1 MRSLSPKRFGFPV
14 DGLFLS
20 AAAFAWL
27 AGAQAG
33 PPKVAFDVSYTVECR
48 DATPPE
54 FEESHPGRKI
64 VEARF
69 EVSSLIRSGRES
81 DVDELMYVIRS
92 PQRRLRVFD
101 FEPKTQMESDVAKAI
116 EVVETDEDATSLN
129 GGLSAQI
136 SPGGGVHVAP
146 SAGASKATKNSLQ
159 QKYSKLP
166 PKQLLVASGTTLREY
181 GVFFKLKPS
190 TQASLEGQREL
201 VCLFV
206 VPSDW
211 RADYA
216 YVDCIARVRN
226 RSPWTKSPDVGS
238 RRVLVGLYLQ
248 GDAEAR
254 GAAERLAHAYEAY
267 VSAGEPR
274 PGAAAEPA
282 DEAARLLRRLPGLSV
297 VGSVIDDLSS
307 DDQATAKRKDE
318 AWESFST
325 AMDDLERFAG

>member
-1 MRSLSPKRFGFPV
+1 MKSLSPKRFGFPV
-14 DGLFLS
+14 DGLFLG

-48 DATPPE
+48 DVTPPE
-54 FEESHPGRKI
+54 FAESHPRRKI

-81 DVDELMYVIRS
+81 DLDELMYVIRS

-101 FEPKTQMESDVAKAI
+101 FEPKTQMESDVANAI
-116 EVVETDEDATSLN
+116 EVVETGESATSLD

-136 SPGGGVHVAP
+136 SPGGGIHLAP
-146 SAGASKATKNSLQ
+146 SAGLSKATKNGLQ

-166 PKQLLVASGTTLREY
+166 PKQLLVAAGTTLREY

-190 TQASLEGQREL
+190 TQASLEGQREF

-211 RADYA
+211 KADYV
-216 YVDCIARVRN
+216 YVHCTARVRN
-226 RSPWTKSPDVGS
+226 RSPWTKSSEGGS
-238 RRVLVGLYLQ
+238 RRVLVGLYLR

-254 GAAERLAHAYEAY
+254 EAAERLAHAYEAY
-267 VSAGEPR
+267 VQAGEPR
-274 PGAAAEPA
+274 PGTAAEPA
-282 DEAARLLRRLPGLSV
+282 DETAKFLRRLPGLSV
-297 VGSVIDDLSS
+297 VGSVIDDFSN
-307 DDQATAKRKDE
+307 DDEVTAKQKDE
-318 AWESFST
+318 AWESFSA